1 MYPCTVFEGEV
12 YGGAWPIHLEL
23 VKAIGSGKVEAI
35 GGFLDKVPRDIHQLF
50 FFKFQQNC
58 QKSKD
63 DF

>member
-50 FFKFQQNC
+50 FL
-58 QKSKD
+58 
-63 DF
+63 